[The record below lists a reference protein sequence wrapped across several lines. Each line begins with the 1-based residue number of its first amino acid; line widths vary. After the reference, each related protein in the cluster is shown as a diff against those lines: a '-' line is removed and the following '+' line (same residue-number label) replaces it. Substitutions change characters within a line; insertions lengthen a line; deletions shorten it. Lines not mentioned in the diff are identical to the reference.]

1 MLLRSLDVV
10 AYVVPSMVEAGSGDR
25 VRLTADEDRQFDAMR
40 SGVAAQRRAAL
51 SDPPEMSAAEAD
63 AAWEAEL
70 DRPDEEPAEAARA
83 VAAPVRAG
91 PLEAAVWRRLVAVLV
106 DAACSAALVAVAAGV
121 SELLWLRSQ
130 GAVSVPLPALAALFV
145 LAGWAHTL
153 AGEAFAGGATLGKRA
168 AGLRVVDAG
177 GGRPSAGRVVLRR
190 FCLDVLMVVLVA
202 LALWF
207 TMVRQHGGLV
217 DGAVVAFAL
226 SDFRVFAAFLVNL
239 VVVLLFARHLDPQG
253 RFPHDRLAGLYV
265 LGGEGRW
272 EMDRAGSAEVGRPA
286 GRRVAAPVGA
296 GRVSWDAESMSVLVP
311 RPWDGRRW
319 RPDLQAAA
327 EAASRRRKS
336 AGRVERFLHRL
347 ELWVEGGRPPAASS
361 RELAAPAPSC
371 SSSRLARALDALV
384 SWSDQSGRTR
394 DGHDA

>member
-1 MLLRSLDVV
+1 MI
-10 AYVVPSMVEAGSGDR
+10 EADGGDR
-25 VRLTADEDRQFDAMR
+25 VRLTADEDRQFDALR

-51 SDPPEMSAAEAD
+51 SDPPELSAAEAD

-70 DRPDEEPAEAARA
+70 DRPDEDPAEAARA

-91 PLEAAVWRRLVAVLV
+91 HLEAPVWRRLLAVLV
-106 DAACSAALVAVAAGV
+106 DAACSAAPVAVAAGV

-130 GAVSVPLPALAALFV
+130 GAVSVPLSALAALFV
-145 LAGWAHTL
+145 LAGWTHTL
-153 AGEAFAGGATLGKRA
+153 AGEAFAGGATLGKRV
-168 AGLRVVDAG
+168 AGLRVVDPG
-177 GGRPSAGRVVLRR
+177 GGHPSAGRVVLRR
-190 FCLDVLMVVLVA
+190 FGLDVLLFVLVA

-226 SDFRVFAAFLVNL
+226 SDFLVFAAFLVNL

-265 LGGEGRW
+265 VGGEGRW
-272 EMDRAGSAEVGRPA
+272 EMDRAGSAEPGRPA
-286 GRRVAAPVGA
+286 GRRVAASVGA
-296 GRVSWDAESMSVLVP
+296 GGVSWDAESMSVVVP

-319 RPDLQAAA
+319 RPDLQAAT
-327 EAASRRRKS
+327 AAAARRRAS
-336 AGRVERFLHRL
+336 AGRIERFLYRL
-347 ELWVEGGRPPAASS
+347 EVRAEGVLPPAAWS
-361 RELAAPAPSC
+361 RESAPLAPSC
-371 SSSRLARALDALV
+371 SSSPLARVLDVLV
-384 SWSDQSGRTR
+384 SWSDQSARTR